1 MSTLTPR
8 GPRANTPAKLPA
20 LQSIRVADPNVR
32 QALQTLQE
40 WVEVRLGVRG
50 DRYERAVTFREFDP
64 IIEEL
69 DKRITALEAADVKFA
84 ETVDSLQGNIDSL
97 LRRVAG
103 LEQA

>member
-32 QALQTLQE
+32 QALQSIQE
-40 WVEVRLGVRG
+40 WVEVRLGARG

-69 DKRITALEAADVKFA
+69 DKRITALEVADVKFA